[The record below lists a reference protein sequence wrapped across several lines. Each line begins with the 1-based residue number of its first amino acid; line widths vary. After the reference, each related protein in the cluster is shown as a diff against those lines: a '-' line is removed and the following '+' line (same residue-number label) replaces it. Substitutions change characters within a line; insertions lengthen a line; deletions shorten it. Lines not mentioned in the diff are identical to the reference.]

1 MKTEEIYNAWKEQ
14 KSRIEVG
21 KGFSDKV
28 IRRIRQYEQQKRK
41 SLFDGHRLIEL
52 ISTRPLGKAAAI
64 AAGTVIGLLRI
75 TFVVYAFL
83 GR

>member
-1 MKTEEIYNAWKEQ
+1 MKTDEIYNAWKEQ
-14 KSRIEVG
+14 KSQIEVG

-28 IRRIRQYEQQKRK
+28 INRIHQYERQKRK
-41 SLFDGHRLIEL
+41 TLFDGHRLIEL

-64 AAGTVIGLLRI
+64 AAGAVIGFLRI

-83 GR
+83 GC

>member
-1 MKTEEIYNAWKEQ
+1 MKKEETYDAWKEQ

-28 IRRIRQYEQQKRK
+28 ISRINQYERQKK
-41 SLFDGHRLIEL
+41 PVFDGHRLIEL
-52 ISTRPLGKAAAI
+52 ISTRPLGKAAVVT
-64 AAGTVIGLLRI
+64 AGALIGFVRI

-83 GR
+83 GC